1 MGFIFFNRVRETM
14 KMISILKRHTL
25 LWWERAPASSWMCC
39 HCLYLYIQVNG
50 CSVTIWGHTVVN
62 HSVSCAFSRVRLVL
76 QVFLIEHKDNTAA
89 MSVFI
94 FWLTNNIK
102 KTLKKLP
109 QVHDWFLGFFSFSN
123 VFASSSSLCAA
134 EQGFCE
140 VIQINRKVELTS
152 GVLQVAI
159 KSLQVHSCLCVCVY
173 HFHMTS
179 KQCLMIA
186 VTCGCVPTSLYFQH
200 VFSTSSSR
208 SSCSWAS

>member
-1 MGFIFFNRVRETM
+1 
-14 KMISILKRHTL
+14 
-25 LWWERAPASSWMCC
+25 MCC

-50 CSVTIWGHTVVN
+50 CSLAIWGHTVVN
-62 HSVSCAFSRVRLVL
+62 HSVLCAFSRVRLVL

-102 KTLKKLP
+102 KTLKKTTWGSWL
-109 QVHDWFLGFFSFSN
+109 VFSCVFFSFPN
-123 VFASSSSLCAA
+123 VFASSSSLCTAK
-134 EQGFCE
+134 QGFCE
-140 VIQINRKVELTS
+140 VIHINGKVELAYFRCPA
-152 GVLQVAI
+152 GGD
-159 KSLQVHSCLCVCVY
+159 KEPPGSLLPLSVCLSFS
-173 HFHMTS
+173 HDSS

-186 VTCGCVPTSLYFQH
+186 VTCGCVPTSLYSQH